1 MPKFTFRSKYR
12 LIYKTFMTQEM
23 LKKGYLIDEAMY
35 LSIYH
40 NKVIL
45 DKYLIHFEK
54 IIKKIKKINDISKI
68 KKLCDDTIAID
79 NFTRLN

>member
-23 LKKGYLIDEAMY
+23 LKGYLIDEAMY

-40 NKVIL
+40 NKVI
-45 DKYLIHFEK
+45 
-54 IIKKIKKINDISKI
+54 
-68 KKLCDDTIAID
+68 
-79 NFTRLN
+79 